1 MSEQT
6 LTCHDVVEIITD
18 YLEDA
23 LSPAERLRV
32 ENHLRA
38 CPGCTN
44 YLEQMREMIRL
55 TGMVNEDELPEEQ
68 RQQLQDAFRT
78 WAVET
83 D

>member
-23 LSPAERLRV
+23 LSPADRLRV
-32 ENHLRA
+32 EDHLRA

-55 TGMVNEDELPEEQ
+55 TGMVNEDEIPEER

-78 WAVET
+78 WAAET